1 MEGLFIKD
9 AKAVTESDYWK
20 LEKYSGGKQH
30 LYHWK
35 TPTPSNVA
43 QNRNPGTVLQNTPNR
58 SELIKFWMRYLRLK
72 QNCII
77 LKFPVNLF
85 DKEWKQYFL

>member
-1 MEGLFIKD
+1 MEGLFIKN
-9 AKAVTESDYWK
+9 ANAVTESDYWK
-20 LEKYSGGKQH
+20 LEKYSGGKRH

-43 QNRNPGTVLQNTPNR
+43 WNRNPGTVLQNTPN
-58 SELIKFWMRYLRLK
+58 K

-85 DKEWKQYFL
+85 DKKWKQYFL